1 MNLLAID
8 TATEACSAALHCM
21 GEIRERY
28 DLAPRRHAQEILPMI
43 DSLLAEAG
51 ISKRAIDA
59 IAVGRGPG
67 AFTGVRLAISTAQ
80 GLALALD
87 RPVLPISSLAALA
100 EAAQAD
106 VPAGT
111 PILAAIDARM
121 GELYAGLYRT
131 AADGQFRL
139 LGDEAVGPTAN
150 VPLPLASGSPYAIVG
165 TGWAAFREAIE
176 RRFGA
181 PLFADATR
189 YPRAAAVL
197 RLAIPRYR
205 QGLGLDPEFLAPT
218 YLRDKIALTEA
229 ERAAARG

>member
-8 TATEACSAALHCM
+8 TATEACSAAIFCK
-21 GEIRERY
+21 GEWLERFE
-28 DLAPRRHAQEILPMI
+28 LAPRRHAQELLPMI

-51 ISKRAIDA
+51 IGKRAIDA

-80 GLALALD
+80 GMALALD

-100 EAAQAD
+100 QEALPR

-121 GELYAGLYRT
+121 GEVYAGVYRS
-131 AADGQFRL
+131 DGMGLARL
-139 LGDEAVGPTAN
+139 FGDEAVGPAAN
-150 VPLPLASGSPYAIVG
+150 VPLPFMAGSPYAIVG
-165 TGWAAFREAIE
+165 TGWAAFREPIE
-176 RRFGA
+176 LRLGA
-181 PLFADATR
+181 PILADATR
-189 YPRAAAVL
+189 YPRALAVL
-197 RLAIPRYR
+197 QLALPRYQ
-205 QGLGLDPEFLAPT
+205 QGLGLDPDQLVPS

-229 ERAAARG
+229 ERSAQR